1 MAPRAPILLDAMGTI
16 VTFVAPAARLRTLLA
31 QRLGVQIGEDAAR
44 AAMKAE
50 VAHYRREHDR
60 AIDGPSLAA
69 LRRECA
75 GVLRDAL
82 GAPGDGLALD
92 GPDGLTAIL
101 VEAIVFVPFP
111 ETIEVLDALRARG
124 HRLAVVSN
132 WDVSLLEVLDRTGLA
147 ARFDAVAISA
157 LLGASKPDPLPFTT
171 ALRELGAQPRDAI
184 HVGDTYGED
193 VVGARAAG
201 VRPILLDRE
210 GATDLPDPAAD
221 ADDHPVTVISDLRG
235 LLALP

>member
-1 MAPRAPILLDAMGTI
+1 MGTI
-16 VTFVAPAARLRTLLA
+16 VMFVAPVPRLRALVAARA
-31 QRLGVQIGEDAAR
+31 GVPVGEEAAR
-44 AAMKAE
+44 AAMRAE
-50 VAHYRREHDR
+50 IAYYRREHDR
-60 AIDGPSLAA
+60 AVDAASLAA

-82 GAPGDGLALD
+82 ARHVPAAAGLDLD
-92 GPDGLTAIL
+92 GPQGLTATL
-101 VEAIVFVPFP
+101 VEAIAFEPLP
-111 ETIEVLDALRARG
+111 ETAAVLTELRARG

-147 ARFDAVAISA
+147 PFFDTVVISA
-157 LLGASKPDPLPFTT
+157 VIGASKPDPRPFAI
-171 ALRELGAQPRDAI
+171 ALDELGAVAADAI

-201 VRPILLDRE
+201 VRPILVDRD
-210 GATDLPDPAAD
+210 GVGGH
-221 ADDHPVTVISDLRG
+221 DDVTVIRDLRG